1 MFRLSWFVKMSGAGR
16 MDGLTDRYPDKTD
29 GLAIV
34 RAVEQPASGSA
45 SHWDERTASILTW
58 KQEETWGVCP

>member
-1 MFRLSWFVKMSGAGR
+1 MVWEMWGVVLVDDHLEM
-16 MDGLTDRYPDKTD
+16 YPDKTD
-29 GLAIV
+29 GLALV

-58 KQEETWGVCP
+58 KQVPFALINSGYP